1 MKGFRHLIQC
11 HCVLPQFRKKLEPVF
26 HKFVTFS
33 IEDDDGEIV
42 PKFCE
47 CNNCGVVHK
56 IIDYCKSEIIHTAE
70 NKVSIMRIEDIK
82 ASLTPDIISILSSH
96 NCDISIWENTKFILD
111 NDLWNESI
119 VIAKDNVGDSSQIK
133 IMTIKS
139 ESRVKIESHVRK
151 DEIIGDYQLR

>member
-1 MKGFRHLIQC
+1 MNGFRHLIQC

-26 HKFVTFS
+26 HKFVVFS
-33 IEDDDGEIV
+33 VEDDEGEII

-56 IIDYCKSEIIHTAE
+56 IVDYCKSEIIHTAE

-82 ASLTPDIISILSSH
+82 ASLTPDIVSILSSH

-111 NDLWNESI
+111 EPKQGYI
-119 VIAKDNVGDSSQIK
+119 TKVYPTPGDNIK
-133 IMTIKS
+133 LPYRPA
-139 ESRVKIESHVRK
+139 EARRK
-151 DEIIGDYQLR
+151 KY